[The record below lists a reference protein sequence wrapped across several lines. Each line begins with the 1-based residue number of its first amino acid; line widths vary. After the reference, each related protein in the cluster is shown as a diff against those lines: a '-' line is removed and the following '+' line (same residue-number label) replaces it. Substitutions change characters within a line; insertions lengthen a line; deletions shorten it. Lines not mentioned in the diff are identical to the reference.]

1 MKDQYFITNTVR
13 ALKRINHTLYV
24 YDASGFIIIDLD
36 SRRIQGFF
44 NNRLGGEGPK
54 GTLIACVAIM
64 VQISTMIYALSK
76 LDPKDLEILWSM
88 RKTIFRKVTTSDGE

>member
-44 NNRLGGEGPK
+44 NNRLGGER
-54 GTLIACVAIM
+54 T
-64 VQISTMIYALSK
+64 QRST
-76 LDPKDLEILWSM
+76 
-88 RKTIFRKVTTSDGE
+88 